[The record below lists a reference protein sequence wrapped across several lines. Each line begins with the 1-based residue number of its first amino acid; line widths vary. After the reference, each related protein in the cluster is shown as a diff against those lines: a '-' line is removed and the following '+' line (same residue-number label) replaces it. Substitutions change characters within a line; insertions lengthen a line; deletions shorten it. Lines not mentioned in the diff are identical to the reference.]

1 MSIFTIFISFFIGW
15 LVPGL
20 SIGNYS
26 SAQSNALDI
35 ERKNDINAIYQKLE
49 VYYNENG
56 DYPTSDKLVYKTIE
70 TLPGLDE
77 ESLRDPGGV
86 FINQN
91 GDYLYEP
98 VDCTALGCAQYTL
111 SAKLGDGT
119 EYTKL
124 SLN

>member
-1 MSIFTIFISFFIGW
+1 LNFFILFLSFLVSW
-15 LVPGL
+15 LVPGV
-20 SIGNYS
+20 SYS
-26 SAQSNALDI
+26 GSQTKALDV
-35 ERKNDINAIYQKLE
+35 ERKNDINSIYQKLE
-49 VYYNENG
+49 EYYNENG

-77 ESLRDPGGV
+77 ESLRDPDGK
-86 FINQN
+86 FINQG
-91 GDYLYEP
+91 GDYIYEP
-98 VDCTALGCAQYTL
+98 SDCTALGCAQYTL